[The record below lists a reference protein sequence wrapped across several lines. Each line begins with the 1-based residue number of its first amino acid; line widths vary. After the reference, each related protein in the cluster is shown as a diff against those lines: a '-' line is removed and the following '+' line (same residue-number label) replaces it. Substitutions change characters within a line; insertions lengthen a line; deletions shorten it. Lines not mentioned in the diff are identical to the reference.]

1 MTGTSYH
8 SRYFYMGS
16 RDETQAFWFIGPE
29 FYQLIELSRANNP
42 FLNIYSHETLIVVA
56 FRVKVWAETVA
67 QR

>member
-1 MTGTSYH
+1 
-8 SRYFYMGS
+8 MGS
-16 RDETQAFWFIGPE
+16 RAETQAFWFIGPE

-42 FLNIYSHETLIVVA
+42 FLKIYSRETLIVIA